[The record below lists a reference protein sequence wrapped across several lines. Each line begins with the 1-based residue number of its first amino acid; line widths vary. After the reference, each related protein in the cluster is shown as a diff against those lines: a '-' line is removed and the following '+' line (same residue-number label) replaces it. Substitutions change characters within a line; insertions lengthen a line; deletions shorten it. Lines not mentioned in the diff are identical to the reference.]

1 LTLNSNMLQV
11 TAEESQAAFNELLST
26 DEVVRL
32 KFMNALLQKRVAA
45 LEAALDQV
53 DVNGAKEEPVPDKTS
68 VKG

>member
-1 LTLNSNMLQV
+1 MLQV

-32 KFMNALLQKRVAA
+32 KFTNALLLKRVAA

-53 DVNGAKEEPVPDKTS
+53 DTNGAREEPVPDIVS
-68 VKG
+68 AKG